1 MSASLQ
7 KRRRGSE
14 RCGAPCPYPMRK
26 RTWSGNGDQRAML
39 SSGAMFY
46 AMRAQDI
53 PIDTKDCAP
62 TSRVLQ
68 EVLSRVPSGYVTV
81 GWLTSSLHG
90 RSLGTILLCFGL
102 LAMTPVGST
111 VPGLIL
117 AALALRLIAGSG
129 EPVFPHLIATR
140 RLPAK
145 QLIGLGSSAIHV
157 LQYVEKAVHPRWPTT
172 FELGKRSV
180 GVFILLLSIVL
191 LLTPVPLSNLPPAI
205 VISLIA
211 LAYIEED
218 GLLLCAALLAAIILI
233 GIGAAALWAA
243 IVGAALISA

>member
-1 MSASLQ
+1 MIGNDAVLHARIHP
-7 KRRRGSE
+7 KADVFRERGSTCDVIQWG
-14 RCGAPCPYPMRK
+14 CGLRNK
-26 RTWSGNGDQRAML
+26 NSGT
-39 SSGAMFY
+39 
-46 AMRAQDI
+46 AMREQKI
-53 PIDTKDCAP
+53 PIDTKNCAP

-68 EVLSRVPSGYVTV
+68 DLMSQVPSEYVTV

-90 RSLGTILLCFGL
+90 RSLGTIMLCFGL

-117 AALALRLIAGSG
+117 AVMALRLITGSA
-129 EPVFPHLIATR
+129 EPVFPHLIAAR

-145 QLIGLGSSAIHV
+145 QLLGLGSSAIHV
-157 LQYVEKAVHPRWPTT
+157 LQHVEKAVHPRWPTT
-172 FELGKRSV
+172 FALGKRSV
-180 GVFILLLSIVL
+180 GVFILLLSVVL

-218 GLLLCAALLAAIILI
+218 GLLLCATLLAAIILI
-233 GIGAAALWAA
+233 GIAAAALWAA
-243 IVGAALISA
+243 IVGALLVSA

>member
-1 MSASLQ
+1 
-7 KRRRGSE
+7 
-14 RCGAPCPYPMRK
+14 
-26 RTWSGNGDQRAML
+26 
-39 SSGAMFY
+39 
-46 AMRAQDI
+46 MRAQQI
-53 PIDTKDCAP
+53 PIDPKSCTP

-68 EVLSRVPSGYVTV
+68 EVMSQVPSEYVTV
-81 GWLTSSLHG
+81 GWLTSRLHG

-117 AALALRLIAGSG
+117 AGMALRLIAGSAK
-129 EPVFPHLIATR
+129 PIFPNLIATR

-145 QLIGLGSSAIHV
+145 QLRGLGSSAIHV
-157 LQYVEKAVHPRWPTT
+157 LKYVEKAVHPRWPTT
-172 FELGKRSV
+172 FALGKRTV
-180 GVFILLLSIVL
+180 GVFILLLSLVL

-218 GLLLCAALLAAIILI
+218 GLLLCAALLAAIIILI

-243 IVGAALISA
+243 IVGATLISA